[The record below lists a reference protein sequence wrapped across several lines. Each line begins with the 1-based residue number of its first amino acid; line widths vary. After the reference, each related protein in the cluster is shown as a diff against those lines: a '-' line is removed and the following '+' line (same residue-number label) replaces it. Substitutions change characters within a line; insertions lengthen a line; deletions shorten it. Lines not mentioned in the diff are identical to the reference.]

1 MQIKEYDMKNKFCAV
16 GTEFIFSRPT
26 SVPVEQKLK
35 KVYIQS
41 QVCDLRNI
49 L

>member
-26 SVPVEQKLK
+26 SVPMEQKLNK
-35 KVYIQS
+35 KCIYKVKYMI
-41 QVCDLRNI
+41 
-49 L
+49 